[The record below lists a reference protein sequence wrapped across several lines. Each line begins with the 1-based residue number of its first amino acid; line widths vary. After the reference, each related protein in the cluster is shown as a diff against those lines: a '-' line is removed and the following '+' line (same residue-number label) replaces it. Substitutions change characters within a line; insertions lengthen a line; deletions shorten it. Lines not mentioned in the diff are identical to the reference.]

1 MIPLHNR
8 LKTLWRKKLP
18 STKPAAD
25 CGDGAEERE
34 QTESHT
40 LDYNRNYR
48 LSDACRHRVR
58 KFLLHDPAPLVPLS
72 RHLENIERKISR
84 SIKRACAFAAACW
97 RSGKKVLLRV
107 LAPLVPIYRRL
118 KIIWRQNLRSIKRT
132 ARSAARYAEVCLSHG
147 KKVLLRALA
156 PLLPLCNRLQTIWR
170 KLFPS
175 TTRVPYSGDWLSRT
189 AMAGAITF
197 GVALIANASVNG
209 NLLTVAGST
218 LQSGGAT

>member
-58 KFLLHDPAPLVPLS
+58 KFLLRVVSPLMPLYN
-72 RHLENIERKISR
+72 RIKIIERKISR
-84 SIKRACAFAAACW
+84 GIKRAGRFAAAYW
-97 RSGKKVLLRV
+97 RSGR
-107 LAPLVPIYRRL
+107 
-118 KIIWRQNLRSIKRT
+118 
-132 ARSAARYAEVCLSHG
+132 
-147 KKVLLRALA
+147 KVLLRALA
-156 PLLPLCNRLQTIWR
+156 PLLPIYHRFKI
-170 KLFPS
+170 
-175 TTRVPYSGDWLSRT
+175 
-189 AMAGAITF
+189 
-197 GVALIANASVNG
+197 
-209 NLLTVAGST
+209 
-218 LQSGGAT
+218 